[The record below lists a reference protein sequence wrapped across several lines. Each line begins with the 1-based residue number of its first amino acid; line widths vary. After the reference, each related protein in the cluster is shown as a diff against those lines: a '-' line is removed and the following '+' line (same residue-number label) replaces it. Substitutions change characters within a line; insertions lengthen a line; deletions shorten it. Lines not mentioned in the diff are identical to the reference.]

1 MGEEGGLSK
10 FESSQPMILIAA
22 MLFGLLIGPVFS
34 GIASISNSVVYFSL
48 VGLMFG
54 IALGTPLGS
63 VAKSFARLRFFGIA
77 WSVNFIIVPLVGF
90 LLASIFLSETPL
102 IFLGFILYVVT
113 PCTDWFLVFTGM
125 AKGDVPLGLALLP
138 TQLVLQILLIPV
150 YLLLFTGEIVPFQLS
165 ALIETVIIFIILP
178 FTLSILTNRAIIR
191 TKGAEWKEKRMKN
204 VPISI
209 QTIALALAIFF
220 MFAGQTQVIIDNV
233 GPLSVVLLPVLIFFA
248 ISYVLSH
255 YISRWLRLRYEECAL
270 LTCTSIARNSPLAL
284 AIAFG
289 LFPNLPLVQ
298 VAIII
303 GVIVE
308 LPVLV
313 LVVKA
318 LNKGRPTYCGRG
330 L

>member
-1 MGEEGGLSK
+1 MSEEGGLNR
-10 FESSQPMILIAA
+10 FENSQPAILIAA
-22 MLFGLLIGPVFS
+22 MLLGLLIGPAFS
-34 GIASISNSVVYFSL
+34 GIAGISNAIVYLSL

-54 IALGTPLGS
+54 IALGTPLRS
-63 VAKSFARLRFFGIA
+63 VARSYARWKFFGIA

-90 LLASIFLSETPL
+90 LLASIFLNGTPL

-125 AKGDVPLGLALLP
+125 AKGDVSLGLALLP
-138 TQLVLQILLIPV
+138 TQLVLQILLIPL
-150 YLLLFTGEIVPFQLS
+150 YLFLFAGKIVPFQLA
-165 ALIETVIIFIILP
+165 ALLETVVIFIILP
-178 FTLSILTNRAIIR
+178 FALAILINRAIVR
-191 TKGAEWKEKRMKN
+191 TKGAEWKEKRLRN
-204 VPISI
+204 VPIAI
-209 QTIALALAIFF
+209 QTLTLAIAIFF
-220 MFAGQTQVIIDNV
+220 MFAGQTQVIIDNA
-233 GPLSVVLLPVLIFFA
+233 GALAIVLLPVLIFFA
-248 ISYVLSH
+248 ISYSLSH

-313 LVVKA
+313 LVVKS
-318 LNKGRPTYCGRG
+318 LNKGRPTYCSRG
-330 L
+330 F

>member
-1 MGEEGGLSK
+1 MSEESGLNR
-10 FESSQPMILIAA
+10 FESSQPAILIAA
-22 MLFGLLIGPVFS
+22 MLLGLIIGPAFS
-34 GIASISNSVVYFSL
+34 GIAGISNSIVYLSL

-54 IALGTPLGS
+54 IALGTPLRS
-63 VAKSFARLRFFGIA
+63 VAKSYARLKFFGIA

-90 LLASIFLSETPL
+90 LLASIFLSGTPL

-125 AKGDVPLGLALLP
+125 AKGDVSLGLALLP

-150 YLLLFTGEIVPFQLS
+150 YLFLFAGEIVPFQLA
-165 ALIETVIIFIILP
+165 ALVETVIIFIVLP
-178 FTLSILTNRAIIR
+178 FAFAILTNRAIVR
-191 TKGAEWKEKRMKN
+191 TKGAVWKERRLKN
-204 VPISI
+204 VPIAI
-209 QTIALALAIFF
+209 QTLTLAIAIFF
-220 MFAGQTQVIIDNV
+220 MFAGQTQVIIDNA
-233 GPLSVVLLPVLIFFA
+233 GALAIVLLPVLIFFA
-248 ISYVLSH
+248 ISYAISH

-313 LVVKA
+313 LVVKS
-318 LNKGRPTYCGRG
+318 LNKGRPTYCGQG
-330 L
+330 S

>member
-1 MGEEGGLSK
+1 MGEEDGLSRL
-10 FESSQPMILIAA
+10 ESSQPIVLIAA
-22 MLFGLLIGPVFS
+22 MLFGLIVGPFFT
-34 GIASISNSVVYFSL
+34 GIAAVSNFIVYFSL
-48 VGLMFG
+48 IGLMYG
-54 IALGTPLGS
+54 IALGTPLKS
-63 VAKSFARLRFFGIA
+63 VAKSYARLRFFGIA
-77 WSVNFIIVPLVGF
+77 WSVNFIIVPLIGF
-90 LLASIFLSETPL
+90 LLASVFLSGTPL

-125 AKGDVPLGLALLP
+125 AKGDVSLGLALLP

-150 YLLLFTGEIVPFQLS
+150 YLFLFAGEIVPFQLVS
-165 ALIETVIIFIILP
+165 LVETVIVFIIVP
-178 FTLSILTNRAIIR
+178 FALAILTNRGIER
-191 TKGAEWKEKRMKN
+191 MKGAAWRERRMRN

-209 QTIALALAIFF
+209 QTMTLAIAIFF
-220 MFAGQTQVIIDNV
+220 MFAGQTHVIIENV
-233 GPLSVVLLPVLIFFA
+233 GPLSIVLLPVLVFFV
-248 ISYVLSH
+248 ISYYLSK
-255 YISRWLRLRYEECAL
+255 YVSRWLRLRYEECAL

-313 LVVKA
+313 LVVKS
-318 LNKGRPTYCGRG
+318 LNKGREAYRARG
-330 L
+330 F